1 MDICESTVE
10 SDYIFTAK
18 QVFQHL
24 NFMYQ
29 TAKGFK
35 INDFKLM
42 RSNHKKNGALESG
55 FKASQKDQDLER
67 IMNDRVVA
75 ANNMLKF

>member
-1 MDICESTVE
+1 
-10 SDYIFTAK
+10 
-18 QVFQHL
+18 
-24 NFMYQ
+24 MYQ

-35 INDFKLM
+35 INDFKLI

-55 FKASQKDQDLER
+55 LKVSQKDQDLER